1 MSSVASEGFSPFQ
14 LSTLSITKHFNDFPP
29 TLRSNNMIM
38 AIPVIVLLEA
48 VAAGA
53 ITGAT
58 VSYIVRSR

>member
-1 MSSVASEGFSPFQ
+1 
-14 LSTLSITKHFNDFPP
+14 
-29 TLRSNNMIM
+29 MIM

-58 VSYIVRSR
+58 ASYIFKSR